1 MSKQTKHTMS
11 LLGKLFAFGIAAV
24 MMNQNKSMFENNSTE
39 NGCCGVPQNH
49 FIHEYLVFLV
59 GAILVACMFFKVDE
73 KIQWLILSAFAG
85 FAVGDMVSFVLQ
97 VRDLQDCKGYVCRKD
112 NPSVPLLQY
121 GGVGVGVFVG
131 MMMMK

>member
-1 MSKQTKHTMS
+1 M
-11 LLGKLFAFGIAAV
+11 
-24 MMNQNKSMFENNSTE
+24 
-39 NGCCGVPQNH
+39 PQNR
-49 FIHEYLVFLV
+49 FIHEYLVYLV

-97 VRDLQDCKGYVCRKD
+97 VRDVKDCTDYVCRGD

-121 GGVGVGVFVG
+121 GGVGVGIFVG
-131 MMMMK
+131 MMLTK

>member
-24 MMNQNKSMFENNSTE
+24 MMNQNKSMSDNSTE
-39 NGCCGVPQNH
+39 NGCCGYEPQSY
-49 FIHEYLVFLV
+49 FIHTYLMYMV
-59 GAILVACMFFKVDE
+59 GAILVACMFFKVEE
-73 KIQWLILSAFAG
+73 KIQWLILSAFVG
-85 FAVGDMVSFVLQ
+85 FTVGDTVSFVLQ
-97 VRDLQDCKGYVCRKD
+97 VRDVQDCKGYVCRND
-112 NPSVPLLQY
+112 NPLVPLLQY